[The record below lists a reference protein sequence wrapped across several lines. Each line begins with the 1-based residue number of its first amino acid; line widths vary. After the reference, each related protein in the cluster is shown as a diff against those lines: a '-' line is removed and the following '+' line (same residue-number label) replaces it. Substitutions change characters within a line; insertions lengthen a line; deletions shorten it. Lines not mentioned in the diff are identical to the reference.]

1 MLTVIIKK
9 FFFFTKT
16 YCLGN
21 MEELNYGPEF
31 MVHLGQKGK
40 KQLN

>member
-9 FFFFTKT
+9 NFFTKT
-16 YCLGN
+16 YCLDD
-21 MEELNYGPEF
+21 MEELDYGPEF

-40 KQLN
+40 SN